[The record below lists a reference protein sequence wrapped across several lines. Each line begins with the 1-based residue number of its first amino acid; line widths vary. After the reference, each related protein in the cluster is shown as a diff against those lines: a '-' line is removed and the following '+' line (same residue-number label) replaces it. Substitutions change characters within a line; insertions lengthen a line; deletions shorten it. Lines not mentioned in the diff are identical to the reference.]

1 MKTRIALLAVAAIAL
16 AACSDREAA
25 QREAAAALAQQ
36 QEQAASE
43 LAKMYDQ
50 ELVAQRWEKAR
61 IHGAALLT
69 QYPDTR
75 AAGQVKKTFDD
86 TKAKAETQREQERL
100 SSLWDYAEMPVGKGV
115 QRSAS
120 IYSKD
125 TVDVD
130 GSGPR
135 TVQLI
140 FRDHPQW
147 KRSSYLVLR
156 TGDFAKAC
164 YARCSVTVT
173 ADDGKPRKMSA
184 NRPDTDE
191 ATAMFIDDYKALW
204 KLAGKS
210 KKLEIEFPVKA
221 GGTRKAVFETGG
233 VNRDRL
239 PGWG

>member
-1 MKTRIALLAVAAIAL
+1 MNKKSLLLIGLLSLVA
-16 AACSDREAA
+16 CTDREAA
-25 QREAAAALAQQ
+25 KRAAAEAQALQ
-36 QEQAASE
+36 QEEAASE
-43 LAKMYDQ
+43 LAKKYDQ

-61 IHGAALLT
+61 IHGAALLA
-69 QYPDTR
+69 QYPNTK
-75 AAGQVKKTFDD
+75 AATQVKQTFDD
-86 TKAKAETQREQERL
+86 TKTKAEAAREQDRL
-100 SSLWDYAEMPVGKGV
+100 SSLWTYSEAPAGKGV

-130 GSGPR
+130 GTGPR

-140 FRDHPQW
+140 FRDHPEW
-147 KRSSYLVLR
+147 ERSSYLVLR
-156 TGDFAKAC
+156 TSDFAKTC
-164 YARCSVTVT
+164 YASCSVTVT
-173 ADDGKPRKMSA
+173 ADGGAPKKMSA
-184 NRPDTDE
+184 NRPKTDE

-233 VNRDRL
+233 VNKERM
-239 PGWG
+239 PGW

>member
-1 MKTRIALLAVAAIAL
+1 MKFRIALLAVAL
-16 AACSDREAA
+16 SMAACTDREAV

-36 QEQAASE
+36 QEEAAAD
-43 LAKMYDQ
+43 LARQYDQ
-50 ELVAQRWEKAR
+50 ELTAQRWEKAR
-61 IHGAALLT
+61 IHGAALLA
-69 QYPDTR
+69 QYPDTQ
-75 AAGQVKKTFDD
+75 AAAEVKQTFDD
-86 TKAKAETQREQERL
+86 TKAKAEVQRERDRL
-100 SSLWDYAEMPVGKGV
+100 SSLWNYSETPVGKGV
-115 QRSAS
+115 QRSSS

-130 GSGPR
+130 GTGPR

-140 FRDHPQW
+140 FRDHPDW

-156 TGDFAKAC
+156 TSDFAKAC

-173 ADDGKPRKMSA
+173 ADDGAPRKMSA
-184 NRPDTDE
+184 NRPKTDE

-210 KKLEIEFPVKA
+210 KKIEIEFPVAA

-233 VNRDRL
+233 VLKERM
-239 PGWG
+239 PGWN

>member
-1 MKTRIALLAVAAIAL
+1 MKFRIALLATALVL
-16 AACSDREAA
+16 AACTDREAA
-25 QREAAAALAQQ
+25 PREAAAALAQQ
-36 QEQAASE
+36 QEEAAAD
-43 LAKMYDQ
+43 LAGKYDQ
-50 ELVAQRWEKAR
+50 ERVAQRWEKAR
-61 IHGAALLT
+61 IHGAALLA
-69 QYPDTR
+69 QYPDTK
-75 AAGQVKKTFDD
+75 AAAQVKQTFDD
-86 TKAKAETQREQERL
+86 TRAKAEAQREQDRM
-100 SSLWDYAEMPVGKGV
+100 SSLWSYSEAPAGKGM

-130 GSGPR
+130 GTGPR

-140 FRDHPQW
+140 FRDHPDW

-164 YARCSVTVT
+164 YAGCSVTVT
-173 ADDGKPRKMSA
+173 ADGGAPRKMSA
-184 NRPDTDE
+184 NRPKTDQ

-210 KKLEIEFPVKA
+210 KKIEIEFPVKA